1 MPRVAPPLPRS
12 AVKPLRRAPA
22 PLPTEPAT
30 GSSAE
35 RSLRL
40 LGLLAHAGRAQT
52 LAELSAQLGLP
63 KATTHRL
70 CAQLLAGGYLARD
83 LDERSFVVGPALR
96 QLALDAL
103 HHGTV
108 RALRHEVLA
117 EVVAQVG
124 ETCNFTT
131 RDGASVLYLD
141 RVEAPW
147 PWRLTMDVG
156 VHVPLH
162 CTASGKLFLAF
173 MPPDEREALL
183 AHLPL
188 PRLTA
193 RTITRARA
201 LRAECEAIA
210 RSGHAIDREE
220 FIVGLIA
227 LAVPVRDAAGAV
239 RAAIAVHAPSAR
251 LTPRD
256 ALARLPAL
264 EAAARRMGRLL

>member
-1 MPRVAPPLPRS
+1 MAPPKPQSL
-12 AVKPLRRAPA
+12 AKPLRRAPA
-22 PLPTEPAT
+22 PVPVEAST
-30 GSSAE
+30 GSAAE

-40 LGLLAHAGRAQT
+40 LGLLAKEGRAQT
-52 LAELSAQLGLP
+52 LAELASQLGLA
-63 KATTHRL
+63 KATAHRL
-70 CAQLLAGGYLARD
+70 CGQLLAGGYLARD
-83 LDERSFVVGPALR
+83 LDDRSFVVGPALR

-103 HHGTV
+103 NHGSA

-117 EVVAQVG
+117 EVVAKVG

-147 PWRLTMDVG
+147 PWRMTMDVG

-173 MPPDEREALL
+173 MPLGEREALL

-193 RTITRARA
+193 RTITRVRT
-201 LRAECEAIA
+201 LRAECDAIA
-210 RSGHAIDREE
+210 QSGHAIDREE

-227 LAVPVRDAAGAV
+227 MAVPVRDAAGVV
-239 RAAIAVHAPSAR
+239 RAAIAVHAPAAR
-251 LTPRD
+251 LSPRD

-264 EAAARRMGRLL
+264 EEAARRMSRLL